1 MNRALVKLFKSHQVR
16 CFQYVIVN
24 HTTFVNC
31 LILVA
36 HFALLLHILTLVT
49 DFALLF
55 GVNCTK
61 IDQSN

>member
-1 MNRALVKLFKSHQVR
+1 MNRALVKLFKSHQVC

-49 DFALLF
+49 DRPIQLNNMYIIQ
-55 GVNCTK
+55 GEK
-61 IDQSN
+61 Y